1 MPSLDSD
8 PTSTNAVTGA
18 RLRWRC
24 RRGMRELDVLLERY
38 LQERYPSAPA
48 DEQEAF
54 RAFLELP
61 DPVLFAYVTQRESP
75 TEPRWVDLIAKLTCI
90 HP

>member
-1 MPSLDSD
+1 
-8 PTSTNAVTGA
+8 
-18 RLRWRC
+18 
-24 RRGMRELDVLLERY
+24 MRELDVLLERY

-54 RAFLELP
+54 RAILELP
-61 DPVLFAYVTQRESP
+61 DPLLFAYVTQREAP
-75 TEPRWVDLIAKLTCI
+75 TETRWIDLIAKLTRI